1 MIFAVNVINNTQPAV
16 SVQVAD
22 AGEFPLTYNQIKNS
36 LGNQVY
42 NIQGLYL
49 YSNNLTQLLG
59 VIQYQKYD
67 SSGEQAVRSIAL
79 AVDPYQ
85 ASNALNVD
93 LRKDNA
99 FYILNGNS
107 SVSFTLLANTN
118 LTFKM
123 YTQRIKNTLGGIFSN
138 FKMMEEI
145 FKPHFYDDYLD
156 AFKSNEQKV
165 EDIEN
170 PKVNKPSVI
179 LPDKSPLILASA
191 LVLSL
196 ILISSENGQS

>member
-16 SVQVAD
+16 SVEVAD
-22 AGEFPLTYNQIKNS
+22 SGVPSLTYNQIKNS

-49 YSNNLTQLLG
+49 FSNNLTQLLG
-59 VIQYQKYD
+59 VIQYQRYD

-85 ASNALNVD
+85 FANALDVD

-107 SVSFTLLANTN
+107 SVSFTLLANTT

-145 FKPHFYDDYLD
+145 FKPNFYDDYLD
-156 AFKSNEQKV
+156 TFKSNEQKV
-165 EDIEN
+165 IDIEN
-170 PKVNKPSVI
+170 PKAIKPSI
-179 LPDKSPLILASA
+179 MLPDKSPLILASA
-191 LVLSL
+191 LALSL